1 LRRGSS
7 RIRPG
12 SGSSPYCR
20 RWSGASAFRVASA
33 FLTGRRCRGFCSSCT
48 HGSPGGICRSS
59 SASARARPATGALKS
74 GSGPGLGEAAPA
86 PALRAAGGGRA
97 RVGARLLR
105 LEPCASENGGSE
117 TGPSPVDRARNG
129 SKHRLLVDATGIW
142 TATGGNRNDVTQ
154 LIPPLDKVP
163 PGRGAVGRPRCR
175 PDAVVADDHDAH
187 RRLVRAR
194 GVKPVIARRKTEHG
208 SGLGRVRWVV
218 ERPSL
223 TFTTS
228 SGWSSAS
235 TVAPRS
241 MTPSSL
247 SPAASSASEAWK
259 LV

>member
-12 SGSSPYCR
+12 SESSPYCR
-20 RWSGASAFRVASA
+20 RWNGASAFRVASA

-48 HGSPGGICRSS
+48 RGSPGGICRSS

-97 RVGARLLR
+97 RARLLR

-117 TGPSPVDRARNG
+117 TGPSPVDRAR
-129 SKHRLLVDATGIW
+129 
-142 TATGGNRNDVTQ
+142 
-154 LIPPLDKVP
+154 
-163 PGRGAVGRPRCR
+163 RGAVGRPRCR
-175 PDAVVADDHDAH
+175 PDAVVADRGYDHDAH

-194 GVKPVIARRKTEHG
+194 GVKPVITRRKTEHG

-247 SPAASSASEAWK
+247 SPAASSASEGWK